1 MWTMLDE
8 FWRGRITSEPKL
20 RAKLPRIE
28 AAVAAGELSPAS
40 AVDELVAAL
49 GMT

>member
-8 FWRGRITSEPKL
+8 FWRARITSEAKL

-49 GMT
+49 GMA